1 MSKFAKGL
9 LFGSIVGGIGG
20 LLLAPRSGQETRKKI
35 TDELEDFSDKKQA
48 FDDSLDNFK
57 VSLSAFQ
64 EAVDVYVEPFV
75 DGVTKD
81 INKFQF
87 QAEPRLAQIQEQTE
101 KIQAEL
107 PEMPEIEE

>member
-20 LLLAPRSGQETRKKI
+20 LLFAPRSGQETRKKM
-35 TDELEDFSDKKQA
+35 TDEFEDLNNKKQI

-57 VSLSAFQ
+57 ESLHAFQ
-64 EAVDVYVEPFV
+64 EAVDVYIEPFI

-87 QAEPRLAQIQEQTE
+87 QAEPRLTQIQEQTE
-101 KIQAEL
+101 KIQSEL
-107 PEMPEIEE
+107 PKMPEVQE